1 MDKMQLETMN
11 EMIQS
16 IRSAAESLIIKAQ
29 GIQAIERNADRILA
43 SSKMLEINL
52 SDLLGT

>member
-1 MDKMQLETMN
+1 MDKMQLEAMN
-11 EMIQS
+11 EMIQG

-43 SSKMLEINL
+43 SSKMLELNL
-52 SDLLGT
+52 SDLLER

>member
-1 MDKMQLETMN
+1 MDKMQLEAMN
-11 EMIQS
+11 EMIQG

-43 SSKMLEINL
+43 SSKMLELNL
-52 SDLLGT
+52 SDLLEK

>member
-1 MDKMQLETMN
+1 MDKMQLEAMN